1 MVSFIITSKGKN
13 YLGINKGSEGLV
25 HAKLQII
32 DKRNWRKHKQ
42 IERYPL
48 FIYWKTILLKSLHYP
63 NWSTDSI
70 LFIAKFQ
77 WHFSKKKNPRH
88 GW

>member
-32 DKRNWRKHKQ
+32 DKRN
-42 IERYPL
+42 
-48 FIYWKTILLKSLHYP
+48 
-63 NWSTDSI
+63 
-70 LFIAKFQ
+70 
-77 WHFSKKKNPRH
+77 
-88 GW
+88 